1 MLLCK
6 TINLLDS
13 TVIHRHII
21 GVAELACFLQM
32 PQTLLWFQIS
42 LQHFYLHP
50 LIKCVWGEW
59 NIRWRRRLIEDI
71 KVVWEFKCFFGT
83 ILSPLSDQICKEI
96 ELTSLSP
103 SFNHLLPEIGLWR
116 MLIQNITFFIH
127 IYTTWEIAVI

>member
-1 MLLCK
+1 MLCWK
-6 TINLLDS
+6 IVNLLDI
-13 TVIHRHII
+13 TIIDRHII

-32 PQTLLWFQIS
+32 PQTILWFQIS

-59 NIRWRRRLIEDI
+59 NIRWWRRLIEDI

-103 SFNHLLPEIGLWR
+103 SLNQLLIEIRLWI

-127 IYTTWEIAVI
+127 IYILHEK